1 MSKNIHINVPKDL
14 SGVKLKQYQ
23 DYLKFVE
30 GVDEDTDENFVKT
43 RTIEL
48 LCEISEGNVK
58 DMKLSDVDALFVH
71 LTKLF
76 DLHTPLINKF
86 DMTDPKG
93 KTVTFG
99 FIPKLEDMT
108 MGEFVDVDSSISDW
122 DNIHKAMA
130 VLYRP
135 VSFQSKSH
143 YLIKEYEGYE
153 ELSEH
158 MKDMPAS
165 VALGALVF
173 FYRLGKELSSY
184 TMDYFQKQVQ
194 NKQHPMYKDLEKS
207 GVGINQ
213 FTHSLKEISETLT
226 KLPNSLSKSAL
237 FG

>member
-1 MSKNIHINVPKDL
+1 MSRNVHINVPKDL
-14 SGVKLKQYQ
+14 SGIKLRSYQ
-23 DYLKFVE
+23 EYLKFIGSV
-30 GVDEDTDENFVKT
+30 GDNPDDSFVKI

-48 LCEISEGNVK
+48 LCDISEGDVK
-58 DMKLSDVDALFVH
+58 DMKVSDVDALFSH
-71 LTKLF
+71 LIKLF

-86 DMTDPKG
+86 DMTDPSG

-99 FIPKLEDMT
+99 FIPKLEDMS
-108 MGEFVDVDSSISDW
+108 MGEFVDIDSSISDW
-122 DNIHKAMA
+122 DNMHNAMA

-135 VSFQSKSH
+135 ISFQSKSH

-153 ELSEH
+153 ELSEY
-158 MKDMPAS
+158 MKDMPIS

-173 FYRLGKELSSY
+173 FYRLGKELSNY
-184 TMDYFQKQVQ
+184 TMDYLMEQLK
-194 NKQHPMYKDLEKS
+194 NKQHPMCKDLEKN

-213 FTHSLKEISETLT
+213 FMHSLKGMSEALT